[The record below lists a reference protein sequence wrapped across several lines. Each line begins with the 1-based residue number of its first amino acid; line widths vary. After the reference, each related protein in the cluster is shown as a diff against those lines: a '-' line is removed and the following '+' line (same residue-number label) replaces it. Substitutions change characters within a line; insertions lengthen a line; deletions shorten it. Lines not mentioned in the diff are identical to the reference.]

1 MKKME
6 LGQAL
11 RAALLAAL
19 TAVLAQMLQIALP
32 VYNVNAAIIGGI
44 MPLLPGLS
52 MTNAIRD
59 TINGDLVSGSAR
71 ALEALLACVA
81 IAAGVGVVLSL

>member
-1 MKKME
+1 MTANANISHSVHGVNGAKLKS
-6 LGQAL
+6 LNISAL
-11 RAALLAAL
+11 
-19 TAVLAQMLQIALP
+19 
-32 VYNVNAAIIGGI
+32 IIGGI

>member
-1 MKKME
+1 
-6 LGQAL
+6 
-11 RAALLAAL
+11 
-19 TAVLAQMLQIALP
+19 
-32 VYNVNAAIIGGI
+32 

>member
-1 MKKME
+1 MNI
-6 LGQAL
+6 GAL
-11 RAALLAAL
+11 
-19 TAVLAQMLQIALP
+19 
-32 VYNVNAAIIGGI
+32 IIGGI

>member
-1 MKKME
+1 MFT
-6 LGQAL
+6 AVCA
-11 RAALLAAL
+11 RLLALAIPSLNISAL
-19 TAVLAQMLQIALP
+19 
-32 VYNVNAAIIGGI
+32 IIGGI

-59 TINGDLVSGSAR
+59 TINGDLVSGSRAR
-71 ALEALLACVA
+71 WKRCWHGVA